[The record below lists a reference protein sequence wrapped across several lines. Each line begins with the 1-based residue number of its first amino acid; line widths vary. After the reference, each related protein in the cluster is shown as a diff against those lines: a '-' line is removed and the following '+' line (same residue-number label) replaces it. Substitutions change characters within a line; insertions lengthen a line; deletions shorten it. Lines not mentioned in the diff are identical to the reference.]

1 MNVRDKDL
9 DEMKWQTNKK
19 ITVSFP
25 WRSRLPR
32 ERFVE
37 HPTSINAFRDWPQ
50 LDKDKVASMYL
61 HYLEWCGK
69 QIINH
74 WLDPWRDVY
83 AVGPF
88 LGRRRRQNIVPF
100 VAVVNYRRP
109 YRHLLTLSRALA
121 EPFLE
126 FGILPDIHLLS
137 VQARRVLDE
146 TDNIDWEKT
155 KMISIHWSRKE

>member
-1 MNVRDKDL
+1 MTALHKNLEEIKRHMDRKV
-9 DEMKWQTNKK
+9 
-19 ITVSFP
+19 VPFP

-37 HPTSINAFRDWPQ
+37 HPTSIEAFKDWPQ
-50 LDKDKVASMYL
+50 LDKTAWIHL
-61 HYLEWCGK
+61 HYLEWCEK
-69 QIINH
+69 QIIDN
-74 WLDPWRDVY
+74 WLDPWQDVY

-88 LGRRRRQNIVPF
+88 LERRRRHTTIPF

-109 YRHLLTLSRALA
+109 YRHLLALSRALA

-137 VQARRVLDE
+137 MRARRILDE
-146 TDNIDWEKT
+146 IENTDWEKT
-155 KMISIHWSRKE
+155 KMISIHWSRKG